1 MIRSFRFKW
10 LLFCLVSLINRR
22 QLPCTHLCVPS
33 FIVEV
38 FMVRRRFSAEIALV
52 DLFFAE
58 KEQITE
64 AFFNVLKMLSSL

>member
-1 MIRSFRFKW
+1 
-10 LLFCLVSLINRR
+10 
-22 QLPCTHLCVPS
+22 
-33 FIVEV
+33 
-38 FMVRRRFSAEIALV
+38 MVRRRFSAEIALV